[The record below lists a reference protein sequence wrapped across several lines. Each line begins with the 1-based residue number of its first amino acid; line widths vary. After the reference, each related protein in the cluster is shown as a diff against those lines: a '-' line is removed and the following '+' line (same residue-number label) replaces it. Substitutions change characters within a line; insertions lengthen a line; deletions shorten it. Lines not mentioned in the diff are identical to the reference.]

1 MVKVHMVANEVNA
14 PDVQDL
20 LVDQD
25 QLPME
30 STPGLGGEKTDPGTK
45 DSPFDAGGLPTVF

>member
-30 STPGLGGEKTDPGTK
+30 TTPGLGGEKTDPGTK
-45 DSPFDAGGLPTVF
+45 DSPFDARGLPTVF